1 MPAERLP
8 QTSLETALRR
18 LELCSYAVQELHMQL
33 EQPDNPERKAD
44 LILATEQLVGETLDL
59 YKTVRYYVWGQEED
73 GLFALSEDED

>member
-33 EQPDNPERKAD
+33 EQPENPERKAD